1 MKTESVFHITLAS
14 DDANN
19 YDCSIKAVEGEV
31 LNSVKISDGSNS
43 VTIDTVFDGV
53 VETSDDSE
61 VLAAVVGDYVSE
73 QLGIDM

>member
-14 DDANN
+14 DDASN

>member
-1 MKTESVFHITLAS
+1 MKTESVFHITLTS

-19 YDCSIKAVEGEV
+19 YDCSIRAVEGEV
-31 LNSVKISDGSNS
+31 LNNVKISDGSNS
-43 VTIDTVFDGV
+43 ITIDTVFDGV